1 LKKPGHKGKNAA
13 AKAGSNPNAVG
24 AANATNPAK
33 ITNAQRAAVPATVR
47 PPLDIFERVFLFA
60 AGLWLGLS
68 LVKFGN
74 PIIFDQLI
82 TPPANTI
89 EFLFLAWPLSW
100 AYVVFGVVIIAA
112 IPVLSRTPKPESE
125 ADKSDLRPR
134 RGLKWAFGLLAFWL
148 FWQFISSTR
157 SVDSRL
163 STPTLVHFTSCVLVF
178 VLGWR
183 ALGKGRWNG
192 LFWTPIL
199 IGLSYV
205 LFSGFDQH
213 NGGLE
218 ATRQAFYQQPNWQLY
233 PREYLLKI
241 ASNRVFGPLVYPNAL
256 AQLIILIL
264 PICLWQLWTLTSRWP
279 RMVRL
284 VVAGLFGY
292 LGFACLYWTG
302 SKGGWLVAL
311 VVAAVLFLHLE
322 FPKKL
327 KVTLISAGLV
337 LGILAFFLRFSA
349 YFEKGA
355 TSVGAR
361 FSYWRAA
368 AQTTAAH
375 PLLGTGP
382 GTFSI
387 PYKQLKAPEAE
398 MAKLTHNDY
407 LEQASDS
414 GIPGSLAFT
423 GFILITLCGR
433 YRHSLKSGWPAFLI
447 WLGLLGWALQA
458 AIEFGLYI
466 PALAWPMFLLSGLLW
481 GLPEK
486 SKPGNER
493 IIADR

>member
-1 LKKPGHKGKNAA
+1 LKKPGHKGKDAA
-13 AKAGSNPNAVG
+13 STKAVSDPNAVG
-24 AANATNPAK
+24 AAK
-33 ITNAQRAAVPATVR
+33 SRNAQRAAAPAPVH
-47 PPLDIFERVFLFA
+47 PSLDIFERIFLFV
-60 AGLWLGLS
+60 AGLWLGIS

-74 PIIFDQLI
+74 PIIFEQLI
-82 TPPANTI
+82 TPPANTA
-89 EFLFLAWPLSW
+89 EFLFLSWPLSW
-100 AYVVFGVVIIAA
+100 AYVVFAVVIVTA
-112 IPVLSRTPKPESE
+112 IPVVSRAPKPDR
-125 ADKSDLRPR
+125 DKDKTDSGSR
-134 RGLKWAFGLLAFWL
+134 RALKWAFGLLAFWL

-178 VLGWR
+178 FLGWR
-183 ALGKGRWNG
+183 ALGKGRWNAW
-192 LFWTPIL
+192 FWTPIL
-199 IGLSYV
+199 IGFSYV

-264 PICLWQLWTLTSRWP
+264 PICLWQLWTLTNRWP
-279 RMVRL
+279 RLVRL
-284 VVAGLFGY
+284 VAAGLFGY

-311 VVAAVLFLHLE
+311 VVATVLFLHLE

-368 AQTTAAH
+368 AQTAADH
-375 PLLGTGP
+375 PLLGSGP

-387 PYKQLKAPEAE
+387 PYKRLKAPEAE

-423 GFILITLCGR
+423 GFILVTLWGR
-433 YRHSLKSGWPAFLI
+433 YRHSLKSGWPVFLI

-458 AIEFGLYI
+458 TIEFGLYI

-486 SKPGNER
+486 SKTENQR
-493 IIADR
+493 IIT